1 MLSGKKTVHFVRHF
15 QCTWNETEEKFK
27 LTRLDK
33 RLQSEE
39 FVDAP
44 LSAFGEEQADSIRQK
59 IQDLNAEVAITSSLR
74 RAIESCIRSYGDQ
87 NVLASHLCAE
97 IGESLCDI
105 GTKKEN
111 LVKMYPSID
120 FNNLPSNVWWF
131 VEEKLKGQ
139 LTDPKKCY
147 DFVLNNGTF
156 KLGETFTGSH
166 FQGRIERFYDL
177 LQSQHESNIVVFS
190 HSGFLRSFLF
200 KYYGRPFTQT
210 IQNGEILTYS
220 L

>member
-1 MLSGKKTVHFVRHF
+1 MLSGKNTVHFVRHF
-15 QCTWNETEEKFK
+15 QSTWNETEEKFK

-59 IQDLNAEVAITSSLR
+59 IQDLNAEVAITSPLR

-105 GTKKEN
+105 GTMKEN

-120 FNNLPSNVWWF
+120 FSNLPSNVWWF
-131 VEEKLKGQ
+131 VEEELKGQ
-139 LTDPKKCY
+139 LTDPK
-147 DFVLNNGTF
+147 
-156 KLGETFTGSH
+156 SA
-166 FQGRIERFYDL
+166 
-177 LQSQHESNIVVFS
+177 
-190 HSGFLRSFLF
+190 
-200 KYYGRPFTQT
+200 T
-210 IQNGEILTYS
+210 ILS
-220 L
+220 